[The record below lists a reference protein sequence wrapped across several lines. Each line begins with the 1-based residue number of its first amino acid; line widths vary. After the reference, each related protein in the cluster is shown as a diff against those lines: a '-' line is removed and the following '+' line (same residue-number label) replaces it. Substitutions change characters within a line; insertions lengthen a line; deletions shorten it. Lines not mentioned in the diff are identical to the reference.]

1 MESSAGHHDSD
12 ATRLYAR
19 LLAEPGR
26 PPTAP
31 GPGWDEHRLAAATAE
46 LLGLGLLQPTA
57 ATPTAGAA
65 TGTTPAGSAENAGA
79 GGGAGAATDAG
90 SHAVV
95 SVDTAV
101 RQLLLD
107 TDTQVTALVE
117 ALRRA
122 RDSVDRLHTG
132 YLPLQHRH
140 HTGTAL
146 ELVRGADRIA
156 ALLEDS
162 ARGARTEALSLRPG
176 QDLSGPALAGK
187 LARERLALAHG
198 AALRTIYPAAVL
210 RRPAVLAHVRE
221 LTAAGARIRAAHSL
235 PLWLIVV
242 DARLAI
248 LPAPGSGSPGSG
260 SGSGEGSGTGS
271 GAGSGPGEGA
281 GATAEQ
287 AAVVVREPAL
297 VALVA
302 ELFEYF
308 WSAAWTPPELL
319 PGASAM
325 TDRHNE
331 VLRMLAAG
339 LTDAAIARK
348 LEVSERTVR
357 RLVAD
362 LTADLGAESRF
373 QAGVYAARLGRI

>member
-1 MESSAGHHDSD
+1 MERMESAARADHPAGGPDRD

-26 PPTAP
+26 PAADL
-31 GPGWDEHRLAAATAE
+31 GLGWDEPRLAAATAE
-46 LLGLGLLQPTA
+46 LRALGLLQPTA
-57 ATPTAGAA
+57 AAGADGTGTAGHAA
-65 TGTTPAGSAENAGA
+65 
-79 GGGAGAATDAG
+79 
-90 SHAVV
+90 V

-107 TDTQVTALVE
+107 ADTQVTALVE
-117 ALRRA
+117 ALGRA

-132 YLPLQHRH
+132 YLPVQHRRP
-140 HTGTAL
+140 GGVAL

-156 ALLEDS
+156 ALLEDA
-162 ARGARTEALSLRPG
+162 ARGARTRALSLRPG

-187 LARERLALAHG
+187 LARERLALDRG
-198 AALRTIYPAAVL
+198 AALRSVYPAAAL

-221 LTAAGARIRAAHSL
+221 LTGAGARIRVAHSL
-235 PLWLIVV
+235 PLRLIVV

-248 LPAPGSGSPGSG
+248 LPAPGDLSDGVS
-260 SGSGEGSGTGS
+260 ED
-271 GAGSGPGEGA
+271 GPDAAAPRVRGR
-281 GATAEQ
+281 AE

-308 WSAAWTPPELL
+308 WSAASTPPELH
-319 PGASAM
+319 PGAAGR
-325 TDRHNE
+325 TDRHDV
-331 VLRMLAAG
+331 VLRLLAAG

-357 RLVAD
+357 RLVAE

-373 QAGVYAARLGRI
+373 QAGVHAARLGRI

>member
-1 MESSAGHHDSD
+1 MERTESAGNPADSD

-26 PPTAP
+26 PSAAP
-31 GPGWDEHRLAAATAE
+31 GPDWDERRLAAATAE
-46 LLGLGLLQPTA
+46 LLTLGLLQPTA
-57 ATPTAGAA
+57 A
-65 TGTTPAGSAENAGA
+65 EA
-79 GGGAGAATDAG
+79 GGHAA
-90 SHAVV
+90 V

-107 TDTQVTALVE
+107 TDAQVTALVA
-117 ALRRA
+117 ALSRA
-122 RDSVDRLHTG
+122 RETVDRLHAG
-132 YLPLQHRH
+132 YLPVQHRH
-140 HTGTAL
+140 HAGTAL
-146 ELVRGADRIA
+146 ELVHGADRIA
-156 ALLEDS
+156 ALLEDA

-198 AALRTIYPAAVL
+198 ATLRTVYPAAVL

-221 LTAAGARIRAAHSL
+221 LTGAGARIRAAHSL

-248 LPAPGSGSPGSG
+248 LPAPG
-260 SGSGEGSGTGS
+260 
-271 GAGSGPGEGA
+271 AGPGGDTMA
-281 GATAEQ
+281 AE

-319 PGASAM
+319 SAASDM
-325 TDRHNE
+325 TDRHSE
-331 VLRMLAAG
+331 VLRLLANG

-357 RLVAD
+357 RLVAE

-373 QAGVYAARLGRI
+373 QAGVHAARLGRI

>member
-1 MESSAGHHDSD
+1 MESPDGRPDSD
-12 ATRLYAR
+12 ATLLYAR

-26 PPTAP
+26 PAVAL
-31 GPGWDEHRLAAATAE
+31 GLGWDESRLAAATGE
-46 LLGLGLLQPTA
+46 LLALGLLQPTA
-57 ATPTAGAA
+57 G
-65 TGTTPAGSAENAGA
+65 GRGA
-79 GGGAGAATDAG
+79 GQETGRGAGRGPGQGADGVGDHAAG
-90 SHAVV
+90 HAAV

-107 TDTQVTALVE
+107 ADQQVGALVT

-132 YLPLQHRH
+132 YLPVQHRH
-140 HTGTAL
+140 HAGTAL

-156 ALLEDS
+156 ALLEDA

-198 AALRTIYPAAVL
+198 AALRTIYPAAAL

-221 LTAAGARIRAAHSL
+221 LTGAGARIRAAHSL

-248 LPAPGSGSPGSG
+248 LPAPG
-260 SGSGEGSGTGS
+260 
-271 GAGSGPGEGA
+271 AGPDGDAPV
-281 GATAEQ
+281 AE

-319 PGASAM
+319 SDPTEM
-325 TDRHNE
+325 TDRHLE
-331 VLRMLAAG
+331 VLRLLAAG
-339 LTDAAIARK
+339 RTDAAIARK

-357 RLVAD
+357 RLVAE
-362 LTADLGAESRF
+362 LTAGLGAESRF
-373 QAGVYAARLGRI
+373 QAGVHAARLGRI

>member
-26 PPTAP
+26 PPTAL
-31 GPGWDEHRLAAATAE
+31 GPGWDERRLAAATAE

-57 ATPTAGAA
+57 ATPPAA
-65 TGTTPAGSAENAGA
+65 APGGSAAAVGA
-79 GGGAGAATDAG
+79 GG
-90 SHAVV
+90 HAVV

-107 TDTQVTALVE
+107 TDAQVTALVE

-132 YLPLQHRH
+132 YLPVQHRH
-140 HTGTAL
+140 HAGTAL

-156 ALLEDS
+156 ALLEDA

-248 LPAPGSGSPGSG
+248 LPAPGSGSSG
-260 SGSGEGSGTGS
+260 SGSGAGQDEGEGS
-271 GAGSGPGEGA
+271 
-281 GATAEQ
+281 TAAQ

-319 PGASAM
+319 PGASEM
-325 TDRHNE
+325 TDRHHE

>member
-1 MESSAGHHDSD
+1 MESPTGTADPCGTTDTD

-26 PPTAP
+26 PPQALGLDWDAP
-31 GPGWDEHRLAAATAE
+31 RLAAATAE
-46 LLGLGLLQPTA
+46 LRALGLLQPTA
-57 ATPTAGAA
+57 GHRTEPDSAPVDTAAPI
-65 TGTTPAGSAENAGA
+65 GTA
-79 GGGAGAATDAG
+79 
-90 SHAVV
+90 V

-107 TDTQVTALVE
+107 ADTQVTALVG
-117 ALRRA
+117 ALRHA
-122 RDSVDRLHTG
+122 RDAVDRLHTG
-132 YLPLQHRH
+132 YLPVQQHHRSG
-140 HTGTAL
+140 TGTGTDL

-156 ALLEDS
+156 ALLEDA
-162 ARGARTEALSLRPG
+162 ARGARTQALSLRPG

-198 AALRTIYPAAVL
+198 AALRTIYPAAAL

-221 LTAAGARIRAAHSL
+221 LTGAGARIRVAHSL
-235 PLWLIVV
+235 PLRLIVV

-248 LPAPGSGSPGSG
+248 LPAPGSGPGG
-260 SGSGEGSGTGS
+260 H
-271 GAGSGPGEGA
+271 ARA
-281 GATAEQ
+281 AE

-297 VALVA
+297 VELVV

-308 WSAAWTPPELL
+308 WSAAWTPPELG
-319 PGASAM
+319 PEEEDM
-325 TDRHNE
+325 TDRQLA
-331 VLRMLAAG
+331 VLRLLAAG

-357 RLVAD
+357 RLVAE
-362 LTADLGAESRF
+362 LTAGLGAESRF
-373 QAGVYAARLGRI
+373 QAGVHAARRGWI

>member
-1 MESSAGHHDSD
+1 MERTENAGSPAQSD

-26 PPTAP
+26 PPTAL
-31 GPGWDEHRLAAATAE
+31 GPDWDERRLAAATAE
-46 LLGLGLLQPTA
+46 LRTLGLLQPTA
-57 ATPTAGAA
+57 A
-65 TGTTPAGSAENAGA
+65 A
-79 GGGAGAATDAG
+79 GGHAA
-90 SHAVV
+90 V

-107 TDTQVTALVE
+107 TDTHVTDLVAALG
-117 ALRRA
+117 RA
-122 RDSVDRLHTG
+122 RDAVDRLHAG
-132 YLPLQHRH
+132 YLPIQHRH
-140 HTGTAL
+140 HTGAAL
-146 ELVRGADRIA
+146 ELVRGAERIA
-156 ALLEDS
+156 ALLEDA

-198 AALRTIYPAAVL
+198 ATLRTIYPAAAL

-248 LPAPGSGSPGSG
+248 LPAPG
-260 SGSGEGSGTGS
+260 
-271 GAGSGPGEGA
+271 AGPGGDA
-281 GATAEQ
+281 PVAE

-319 PGASAM
+319 AGSGGM
-325 TDRHNE
+325 TDRHDM
-331 VLRMLAAG
+331 VLRLLAAG

-357 RLVAD
+357 RLVAE

-373 QAGVYAARLGRI
+373 QAGVHAARLGRI

>member
-1 MESSAGHHDSD
+1 MESPTDTD
-12 ATRLYAR
+12 ATQLYAR

-26 PPTAP
+26 PPEALGLDWD
-31 GPGWDEHRLAAATAE
+31 GPRLGAATAE
-46 LLGLGLLQPTA
+46 LRALGLLQPTA
-57 ATPTAGAA
+57 GDASVPDDTA
-65 TGTTPAGSAENAGA
+65 
-79 GGGAGAATDAG
+79 
-90 SHAVV
+90 V

-107 TDTQVTALVE
+107 ADSHVTALVA
-117 ALRRA
+117 ALRHA

-132 YLPLQHRH
+132 YLPVQQHHRTD
-140 HTGTAL
+140 TGL

-156 ALLEDS
+156 ALLEDA

-198 AALRTIYPAAVL
+198 AALRTIYPAAAL

-248 LPAPGSGSPGSG
+248 LPAPGSGPGG
-260 SGSGEGSGTGS
+260 DAPV
-271 GAGSGPGEGA
+271 AG
-281 GATAEQ
+281 
-287 AAVVVREPAL
+287 AAVVVRDPAV

-308 WSAAWTPPELL
+308 WSAAWTPPELG
-319 PGASAM
+319 PEEIDM
-325 TDRHNE
+325 TDRQLA
-331 VLRMLAAG
+331 VLQLLAAG
-339 LTDAAIARK
+339 LTDVAIARK

-357 RLVAD
+357 RMVAE
-362 LTADLGAESRF
+362 LIAGLGAESRF
-373 QAGVYAARLGRI
+373 QAGVHAARRGWI

>member
-1 MESSAGHHDSD
+1 MESPTGDD
-12 ATRLYAR
+12 ATQLYAR
-19 LLAEPGR
+19 LLADPG
-26 PPTAP
+26 AP
-31 GPGWDEHRLAAATAE
+31 APAPDWEGGRTAAATAE
-46 LLGLGLLQPTA
+46 LRALGLLQPTA
-57 ATPTAGAA
+57 DGAP
-65 TGTTPAGSAENAGA
+65 GH
-79 GGGAGAATDAG
+79 AA
-90 SHAVV
+90 V
-95 SVDTAV
+95 SVDTAL

-107 TDTQVTALVE
+107 TDTRVTALVE
-117 ALRRA
+117 ALRHA
-122 RDSVDRLHTG
+122 RDTVERLHTG
-132 YLPLQHRH
+132 YLPVQHRH
-140 HTGTAL
+140 HGGAAL

-156 ALLEDS
+156 ALLEDA
-162 ARGARTEALSLRPG
+162 ARGARAQALSLRPG
-176 QDLSGPALAGK
+176 QDFSGPALAGK

-198 AALRTIYPAAVL
+198 AALRSIYPAAAL

-221 LTAAGARIRAAHSL
+221 LTGAGARIRVAHSL

-248 LPAPGSGSPGSG
+248 LPAPGAGPDGG
-260 SGSGEGSGTGS
+260 APRAP
-271 GAGSGPGEGA
+271 GAGHPDA
-281 GATAEQ
+281 AA

-319 PGASAM
+319 AGSAEM
-325 TDRHNE
+325 TDRHDT
-331 VLRMLAAG
+331 VLRLLAAG

-357 RLVAD
+357 RLVAE

-373 QAGVYAARLGRI
+373 QAGVHAARLGRI

>member
-1 MESSAGHHDSD
+1 MESPTGTD
-12 ATRLYAR
+12 ATQLYAR
-19 LLAEPGR
+19 LLTEPGR
-26 PPTAP
+26 PPETL
-31 GPGWDEHRLAAATAE
+31 GLDWDGRRLAAATAE
-46 LLGLGLLQPTA
+46 LRALGLLQPTA
-57 ATPTAGAA
+57 DHHRNEDSTGTDS
-65 TGTTPAGSAENAGA
+65 TGTTGTA
-79 GGGAGAATDAG
+79 
-90 SHAVV
+90 V

-107 TDTQVTALVE
+107 ADTQVTALVT
-117 ALRRA
+117 ALRHA

-132 YLPLQHRH
+132 YLPVQQRHRAD
-140 HTGTAL
+140 TAL

-156 ALLEDS
+156 ALLEDA

-198 AALRTIYPAAVL
+198 AALRTIYPAAAL

-221 LTAAGARIRAAHSL
+221 LTGAGARIRAAHSL

-248 LPAPGSGSPGSG
+248 LPAPG
-260 SGSGEGSGTGS
+260 
-271 GAGSGPGEGA
+271 AGPGGDA
-281 GATAEQ
+281 PVAE

-308 WSAAWTPPELL
+308 WSAAWTPPELG
-319 PGASAM
+319 PGEAET
-325 TDRHNE
+325 TDRQVA
-331 VLRMLAAG
+331 VLRLLAAG
-339 LTDAAIARK
+339 QTDAAIARK

-357 RLVAD
+357 RLVAE
-362 LTADLGAESRF
+362 LTAGLGAESRF
-373 QAGVYAARLGRI
+373 QAGVHAARRGWI

>member
-1 MESSAGHHDSD
+1 MESPTGTRPTSPAGPADTD

-26 PPTAP
+26 PPEALGLDWDAP
-31 GPGWDEHRLAAATAE
+31 RLAAATAE
-46 LLGLGLLQPTA
+46 LRALGLLQPAAAPDPAPADTA
-57 ATPTAGAA
+57 
-65 TGTTPAGSAENAGA
+65 
-79 GGGAGAATDAG
+79 
-90 SHAVV
+90 V

-107 TDTQVTALVE
+107 TDRRVTALVT
-117 ALRRA
+117 ALRHA

-132 YLPLQHRH
+132 YLPVQQHHR
-140 HTGTAL
+140 TGTGL

-156 ALLEDS
+156 ALLEDA

-198 AALRTIYPAAVL
+198 AALRTIYPAAAL

-221 LTAAGARIRAAHSL
+221 LTSAGARIRAAHSL

-248 LPAPGSGSPGSG
+248 LPAPGSGPDGG
-260 SGSGEGSGTGS
+260 
-271 GAGSGPGEGA
+271 GPA
-281 GATAEQ
+281 A

-308 WSAAWTPPELL
+308 WSAAWTPPELA
-319 PGASAM
+319 PEEREV
-325 TDRHNE
+325 TDRQLI

-357 RLVAD
+357 RLVAE
-362 LTADLGAESRF
+362 LTAGLGAESRF
-373 QAGVYAARLGRI
+373 QAGVHAARRGWI

>member
-1 MESSAGHHDSD
+1 MESPTGSD
-12 ATRLYAR
+12 ATQLYAR
-19 LLAEPGR
+19 LLADPG
-26 PPTAP
+26 AP
-31 GPGWDEHRLAAATAE
+31 APDPGWDRHRTAAATAE
-46 LLGLGLLQPTA
+46 LRTLGLLQPTA
-57 ATPTAGAA
+57 
-65 TGTTPAGSAENAGA
+65 TGTPGH
-79 GGGAGAATDAG
+79 AA
-90 SHAVV
+90 V
-95 SVDTAV
+95 SVDTAL

-117 ALRRA
+117 ALHHA
-122 RDSVDRLHTG
+122 RDTVERLHTG
-132 YLPLQHRH
+132 YLPIQHRH

-156 ALLEDS
+156 ALLEDA

-198 AALRTIYPAAVL
+198 ATLRTIYPAAAL

-221 LTAAGARIRAAHSL
+221 LTGAGARIRAAHSL

-248 LPAPGSGSPGSG
+248 LPAPG
-260 SGSGEGSGTGS
+260 
-271 GAGSGPGEGA
+271 AGPGGA
-281 GATAEQ
+281 SPVAD

-308 WSAAWTPPELL
+308 WAGAWTPPELL
-319 PGASAM
+319 SGAIEM
-325 TDRHNE
+325 TDRHVE
-331 VLRMLAAG
+331 VLRLLAAG
-339 LTDAAIARK
+339 LTDTAIARK

-357 RLVAD
+357 RLVAE
-362 LTADLGAESRF
+362 LIADLGAESRF
-373 QAGVYAARLGRI
+373 QAGVHAARLGRI

>member
-1 MESSAGHHDSD
+1 MERTENAGNPAGSD

-19 LLAEPGR
+19 LLADPGN
-26 PPTAP
+26 PPAAP
-31 GPGWDEHRLAAATAE
+31 GPDWDEHRLAAATTE
-46 LLGLGLLQPTA
+46 LRTLGLLQPTA
-57 ATPTAGAA
+57 A
-65 TGTTPAGSAENAGA
+65 EA
-79 GGGAGAATDAG
+79 GGHAA
-90 SHAVV
+90 V

-107 TDTQVTALVE
+107 TDAHVTDLVAALG
-117 ALRRA
+117 RA
-122 RDSVDRLHTG
+122 RDAVDRLHTD
-132 YLPLQHRH
+132 YLPIQHRD
-140 HTGTAL
+140 HTDAAL

-156 ALLEDS
+156 ALLEDA

-198 AALRTIYPAAVL
+198 ATLRTIYPAAAL

-221 LTAAGARIRAAHSL
+221 LTAAGARIRTAHSL

-248 LPAPGSGSPGSG
+248 LPAPG
-260 SGSGEGSGTGS
+260 
-271 GAGSGPGEGA
+271 AGPGGDA
-281 GATAEQ
+281 PVAE

-308 WSAAWTPPELL
+308 WSAARTPPELL
-319 PGASAM
+319 AGSGRM
-325 TDRHNE
+325 TERHDL
-331 VLRMLAAG
+331 VLRLLAAG

-357 RLVAD
+357 RLVAE
-362 LTADLGAESRF
+362 LTAGLGAESRF
-373 QAGVYAARLGRI
+373 QAGVHAALLGWI

>member
-1 MESSAGHHDSD
+1 MESPAGAD
-12 ATRLYAR
+12 ATQLYAR

-26 PPTAP
+26 PPDALGLDWGTT
-31 GPGWDEHRLAAATAE
+31 RLAAATAE
-46 LLGLGLLQPTA
+46 LRALGLLQPTA
-57 ATPTAGAA
+57 GTGVPADPVVSADSADSAVSADTA
-65 TGTTPAGSAENAGA
+65 
-79 GGGAGAATDAG
+79 
-90 SHAVV
+90 V

-107 TDTQVTALVE
+107 ADSQVAALLG
-117 ALRRA
+117 ALRHT

-132 YLPLQHRH
+132 YLPVQQHHR
-140 HTGTAL
+140 TGTGTGTGL

-156 ALLEDS
+156 ALLEDA

-198 AALRTIYPAAVL
+198 AALRTIYPAAAL
-210 RRPAVLAHVRE
+210 RRPAVLAHLRE
-221 LTAAGARIRAAHSL
+221 LTGAGARIRAAHSL

-248 LPAPGSGSPGSG
+248 LPAPG
-260 SGSGEGSGTGS
+260 
-271 GAGSGPGEGA
+271 A
-281 GATAEQ
+281 GADGEPAPADGGRYPHVAG

-297 VALVA
+297 VELVA

-308 WSAAWTPPELL
+308 WSSAWTPSELGPEE
-319 PGASAM
+319 SEM
-325 TDRHNE
+325 TDRQLA
-331 VLRMLAAG
+331 VLRLLAAG
-339 LTDAAIARK
+339 LTDTAIARK

-357 RLVAD
+357 RLVAE
-362 LTADLGAESRF
+362 LTAALGAESRF
-373 QAGVYAARLGRI
+373 QAGVHATRRGWI

>member
-1 MESSAGHHDSD
+1 MESPADRD

-26 PPTAP
+26 PAAELLPD
-31 GPGWDEHRLAAATAE
+31 WDRPRLAAATAE

-57 ATPTAGAA
+57 AGPSAPAPSAAG
-65 TGTTPAGSAENAGA
+65 PSAEH
-79 GGGAGAATDAG
+79 AA
-90 SHAVV
+90 V

-107 TDTQVTALVE
+107 ADRQVTDLVGALH
-117 ALRRA
+117 RA
-122 RDSVDRLHTG
+122 RDTVDRLHSG
-132 YLPLQHRH
+132 YLPVQHRH
-140 HTGTAL
+140 RAHAAL
-146 ELVRGADRIA
+146 ELVHGADRIA
-156 ALLEDS
+156 ALLEDA

-176 QDLSGPALAGK
+176 QDLSGPALTGR

-198 AALRTIYPAAVL
+198 VALRTVHPAAAL

-221 LTAAGARIRAAHSL
+221 LTAAGARIRVAHSL
-235 PLWLIVV
+235 PLRLIVV

-248 LPAPGSGSPGSG
+248 LPAPGSGSD
-260 SGSGEGSGTGS
+260 
-271 GAGSGPGEGA
+271 AGA
-281 GATAEQ
+281 GAEAEVAE

-319 PGASAM
+319 PGAVHM
-325 TDRHNE
+325 TGRHDE
-331 VLRMLAAG
+331 VLRLLAAG
-339 LTDAAIARK
+339 RTDAAIARK
-348 LEVSERTVR
+348 LELSERTVR
-357 RLVAD
+357 RLVAE

-373 QAGVYAARLGRI
+373 QAGVQAARLGRV

>member
-1 MESSAGHHDSD
+1 MESTTGTD

-19 LLAEPGR
+19 LLAEPGH
-26 PPTAP
+26 PPEALGLDWDAP
-31 GPGWDEHRLAAATAE
+31 RLAAATTE
-46 LLGLGLLQPTA
+46 LHTLGLLQPAAAPDTA
-57 ATPTAGAA
+57 P
-65 TGTTPAGSAENAGA
+65 TGTA
-79 GGGAGAATDAG
+79 
-90 SHAVV
+90 V

-107 TDTQVTALVE
+107 ADTQVTALVA
-117 ALRRA
+117 ALRHA

-132 YLPLQHRH
+132 YLPVQQRHR
-140 HTGTAL
+140 TGTGSGTGTGL

-156 ALLEDS
+156 ALLEDA

-198 AALRTIYPAAVL
+198 AALRTIYPAAAL

-221 LTAAGARIRAAHSL
+221 LTGAGARIRAAHSL

-248 LPAPGSGSPGSG
+248 LPAPGSGPGG
-260 SGSGEGSGTGS
+260 D
-271 GAGSGPGEGA
+271 APA
-281 GATAEQ
+281 AE

-297 VALVA
+297 VELVA

-308 WSAAWTPPELL
+308 WSAAWTPPELG
-319 PGASAM
+319 PEEREM
-325 TDRHNE
+325 TDRQLA
-331 VLRMLAAG
+331 VLRLLAAG

-357 RLVAD
+357 RLVAE
-362 LTADLGAESRF
+362 LTAGLGAESRF
-373 QAGVYAARLGRI
+373 QAGVHAARRGWI